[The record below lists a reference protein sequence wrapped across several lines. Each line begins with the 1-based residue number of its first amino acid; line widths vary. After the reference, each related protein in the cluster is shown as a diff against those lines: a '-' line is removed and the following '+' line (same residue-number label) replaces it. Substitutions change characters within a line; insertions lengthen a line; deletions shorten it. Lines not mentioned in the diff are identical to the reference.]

1 MINTVTRLEHKVGDK
16 VYHFICEM
24 NSPIGEVFDAL
35 CAFKGMAVEIMRQQH
50 ENEKA
55 QLEAAKASQEPKP
68 E

>member
-50 ENEKA
+50 ESEKA
-55 QLEAAKASQEPKP
+55 HMDAQKAKEESKP